1 MTWLALQKE
10 MLRFVNVSV
19 NGDSILRNMK
29 N

>member
-19 NGDSILRNMK
+19 NGDSILCNMK